1 MLHAYNIM
9 KKGSLIKAHTF
20 LESGSFL
27 DTLQGKRERE
37 RERERGR
44 EEEREGGRK
53 RERERERGRKGERE
67 GGREREEILDN
78 HKTVDG
84 ALLTLLSVSLNT
96 LHCSREMWA

>member
-44 EEEREGGRK
+44 ERGREEEREG
-53 RERERERGRKGERE
+53 EREREEGRER
-67 GGREREEILDN
+67 GREREEILDN